1 MSCSGDGVLLSPEEV
16 HMFKALVV
24 DDHPFIRASVK
35 VLLGAEQF
43 EIVAEAANGVEAV
56 RLAREHAPDLILL
69 DIAMPLLDGLE
80 VISRISALGLPCK
93 VLVLTS
99 LEASFYAMRCMKA
112 GAAGYVSKAG
122 SLEELTRA
130 IKVVKGG
137 YSYFPLLSSSSV
149 RAGDNQTSEHDLIE
163 KLSDRELAILQQLA
177 RGFSN
182 KEIGDSMLLS
192 NKTISTYKTRLIE
205 KLNVKSVVYLADFA
219 KRNKLL

>member
-1 MSCSGDGVLLSPEEV
+1 
-16 HMFKALVV
+16 MFKALVV

-35 VLLGAEQF
+35 ALLGAEQF
-43 EIVAEAANGVEAV
+43 EIVAEAANGVEALH
-56 RLAREHAPDLILL
+56 LAREYAPDLILL

-80 VISRISALGLPCK
+80 VIGRITACGLPSK
-93 VLVLTS
+93 ILVLTS

-112 GAAGYVSKAG
+112 GASGYVSKTG

-130 IKVVKGG
+130 IKVIMDG
-137 YSYFPLLSSSSV
+137 YSYFPLLAHSSV
-149 RAGDNQTSEHDLIE
+149 RAVDNQASEHDLIGQ
-163 KLSDRELAILQQLA
+163 LSDRELTILQQLA

-219 KRNKLL
+219 KRNNLL